1 MKNYNDYSFIAS
13 KFDEEG
19 ITCSDDLTLDKILSE
34 GSEKNKTV
42 KFKKKRRGAKALISL
57 VACIAVIA
65 VSVTEVN
72 AYYDAKYEKAENIIS
87 FSGYHQIN
95 ALLSRLSGGL
105 FSSFRNIN
113 DSMDIFGFATD
124 VMKET
129 AYDASAVKDMAGYS
143 KTNKQVESV
152 DEADIVK
159 TDGKYIYY
167 LNKYEITIYI
177 ADGKNSTQIGKIN
190 NFYALFDEMYIV
202 GDRLIAISGNDVKA
216 DEHTLF
222 SSTVSIYDISDR
234 SNPKLENKFSQSGSY
249 TSSRM
254 VGEYLY
260 LVSSY
265 YAENKEIPYITYG
278 EDNPLKLSYKDIYCM
293 PCVDTAGFVV
303 VSAINI
309 ADAESKT
316 KTKAIIGG
324 NENIYCSENNLYL
337 LNEKHDYSY
346 KNGESSVYTNIVRIR
361 LNGLKL
367 DFDGKATVR
376 GYAESQY
383 SLDEKDGYLRI
394 ATSDYNANNLYIL
407 NDKMKQT
414 GAVEGYAQAETI
426 QAVRYIDDYA
436 YVITYEQ
443 TDPLFIIDLSNPE
456 KPEITGSVKITG
468 FSDNL
473 FPVNDNTLLGVG
485 YADNSQYIKLAVFDI
500 SNKNE
505 PKVTDSRVYYSTS
518 EAQNDIKALLINK
531 ESGYFAFVYDMD
543 DSSSETQEYSYSSG
557 IITFE
562 VQGGKLVETNNF
574 KSGSSIFLGRCVY
587 IGDEIYALTIED
599 EMLVYDMGK

>member
-1 MKNYNDYSFIAS
+1 MKNYDDYSFIAS
-13 KFDEEG
+13 KFEEEG
-19 ITCSDDLTLDKILSE
+19 AACPDDLTLDKILSE
-34 GSEKNKTV
+34 GTESSKTV
-42 KFKKKRRGAKALISL
+42 KFKKKKRGAKALISL
-57 VACIAVIA
+57 VACIAIIA
-65 VSVTEVN
+65 VSVTGVN
-72 AYYDAKYEKAENIIS
+72 SYYDKKYINAQDIVS
-87 FSGYHQIN
+87 FSSYHQIN

-105 FSSFRNIN
+105 VSSFRNIN
-113 DSMDIFGFATD
+113 DSMDIFGFGTD

-129 AYDASAVKDMAGYS
+129 AYDASALKDMAGYS

-159 TDGKYIYY
+159 TDGQYIYY

-177 ADGKNSTQIGKIN
+177 ADGKNSRQIGKIN

-202 GDRLIAISGNDVKA
+202 GDRLIAISGNDVNV
-216 DEHTLF
+216 DNDTLLN
-222 SSTVSIYDISDR
+222 STVSIYDIADR
-234 SNPKLENKFSQSGSY
+234 ANPKLENKFSQSGSY

-254 VGEYLY
+254 IGEYLY
-260 LVSSY
+260 LISSY
-265 YAENKEIPYITYG
+265 YTDNKQMPYVAYD
-278 EDNPLKLSYKDIYCM
+278 EAQPLKLSYKDIYCM
-293 PCVDTAGFVV
+293 PNVDSAGFVV

-337 LNEKHDYSY
+337 LNDKYDYSY
-346 KNGESSVYTNIVRIR
+346 KNNESSVSTNIIRVR

-367 DFDGKATVR
+367 DFDGKASVR
-376 GYAESQY
+376 GYIENQY

-394 ATSDYNANNLYIL
+394 ATSDYHANNLYIL

-414 GAVEGYAQAETI
+414 GAVESYAQGETI
-426 QAVRYIDDYA
+426 QAVRYIGDYA

-443 TDPLFIIDLSNPE
+443 TDPLFIIDLSSPE

-473 FPVNDNTLLGVG
+473 IPVDDNTLLGIG

-505 PKVTDSRVYYSTS
+505 PKVMDSRVYYSTS

-531 ESGYFAFVYDMD
+531 DSEYFAFVYDTAVDNAALENRKD
-543 DSSSETQEYSYSSG
+543 DYG

-574 KSGSSIFLGRCVY
+574 KSGSPIFLGRCVY